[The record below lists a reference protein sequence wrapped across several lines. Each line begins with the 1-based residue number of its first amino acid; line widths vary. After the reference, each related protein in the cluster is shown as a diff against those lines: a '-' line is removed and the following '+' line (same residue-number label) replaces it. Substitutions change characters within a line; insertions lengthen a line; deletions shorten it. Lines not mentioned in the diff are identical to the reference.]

1 MLPMIERAKAE
12 GWGVIIPNP
21 NVKISVS
28 GLDNPYSVSGFIE
41 HKLFLNVNFNVC
53 IVAHVLC
60 LG

>member
-28 GLDNPYSVSGFIE
+28 GLDNPYAVSSFIE
-41 HKLFLNVNFNVC
+41 HKVN
-53 IVAHVLC
+53 I
-60 LG
+60 